1 MISDTDVSRSEERE
15 SERQAKLLAQYERIM
30 ELSRNLNTVLEMPR
44 LLQLIV
50 EAAREITKGEASSI
64 LLVDRKSGDLYFEA
78 ATGAKSEEVQRF
90 VVPLESSIAG
100 WVVRH
105 GETVVI
111 DDAQQDDRHFPQ
123 SDIETAFTTR
133 SLLAVPLVVKGNVIG
148 ALEALNKADGQPF
161 GQDDVDLL
169 MAMANQAAV
178 AIANARLFQQSDLIS
193 EMVHELRTP
202 LTNILSYAD
211 VLIASPLAEEQR
223 AQFLETIR
231 SEAERLTNLIN
242 DFLDLARLSSGR
254 AKLVRAE
261 LNLSKVVHK
270 AVKVVRPQATE
281 RGVRISVRA
290 PDKVPLVRGD
300 EQRLHQVILN
310 LLSNAIKYNKPQGSV
325 VVTVGV
331 DRDDANYLRVTVQ
344 DTGRGIAPENL
355 ERLFEKF
362 FRVADAEGYARGTGL
377 GLSIANQ
384 IIEVHGGRMEVE
396 SELGVGSTFAFTI
409 PILSAS

>member
-1 MISDTDVSRSEERE
+1 MISDTDKSHSQECE
-15 SERQAKLLAQYERIM
+15 SERQARLLEQYERIM

-50 EAAREITKGEASSI
+50 EAAREITKSEDSSI

-78 ATGAKSEEVQRF
+78 AAGAKSEEIQRF
-90 VVPLESSIAG
+90 VVPLDSSIAG

-105 GETVVI
+105 GEAVVI
-111 DDAQQDDRHFPQ
+111 DDAHQDDRHFQQ
-123 SDIETAFTTR
+123 SDIAISFTTR
-133 SLLAVPLVVKGNVIG
+133 TMIAVPLVVKGQIIG
-148 ALEALNKADGQPF
+148 ALEALNKADGHPF
-161 GQDDVDLL
+161 EEDDVNLL
-169 MAMANQAAV
+169 ITMANQAAV

-211 VLIASPLAEEQR
+211 VLLASPVTEEQR

-231 SEAERLTNLIN
+231 SEAERLTNLTN
-242 DFLDLARLSSGR
+242 DFLDLAHLSSGR

-261 LNLSKVVHK
+261 LNLSEVVHK
-270 AVKVVRPQATE
+270 AVKVVRPQASE
-281 RGVRISVRA
+281 RGVRVSVRA
-290 PDKVPLVRGD
+290 PEKVPLVRGD
-300 EQRLHQVILN
+300 EQRLHQVVLN

-325 VVTVGV
+325 AVTVGV
-331 DRDDANYLRVTVQ
+331 DSEDEDCLRVTVQ

-362 FRVADAEGYARGTGL
+362 FRAADDEGYARGTGL

-384 IIEVHGGRMEVE
+384 IVEVHGGRMEVE
-396 SELGVGSTFAFTI
+396 SELGVGSTFAFII
-409 PILSAS
+409 PILRGD